1 MPGSLSTGRTEGTNK
16 TRRTGRAALA
26 AGALIGALAFA
37 APAHAAPG
45 EGYIRP
51 AASGTAVPGSYI
63 VTVRNT
69 AGRVLPAQA
78 AADLARQYGGSV
90 RYTYTNALQGFAIRM
105 PEAAAK
111 RLAADSRVSSVSQDA
126 TVSLGTTQTGATWG
140 LDRIDQRN
148 LPLDGNY
155 TYTTTASN
163 VTAYII
169 DTGIRATHTQ
179 FGGRASVGYDAV
191 GDGQNG
197 NDCNGHGTHVAGTV
211 GGSTYGVAKG
221 VHLVA
226 VRVLNCS
233 GSGTNSGVIAGI
245 DWVTG
250 NHASGAPAV
259 ANMSLGGGAD
269 STIDQAV
276 RNSIADGVTYAV
288 AAGNDNA
295 NACNSSPARTAE
307 AITVGA
313 TDSADNRASFS
324 NYGTCLDIFAPGV
337 NITSSWNSSDTATNT
352 ISGTSMATPH
362 VAGAAALYLADN
374 PAASPQTVRNALVAN
389 GTTGVV
395 GNPGTGSPNVLLYTG
410 SGSPPPPPPGCTA
423 GQLLGNPG
431 FETGSAAPWSATAG
445 VIDNW
450 AGQPAHSGSWKA
462 WLDGYGTTHTDTLS
476 QTVTLPTGC
485 SSYTF
490 SFWLHID
497 TAETTTSVAYDRLT
511 VKANSTTLAT
521 YSNLNKNTGYALRSF
536 SLAGFAGQTVTL
548 LFTGTEDYSLQTSFV
563 VDDTALNV
571 S

>member
-1 MPGSLSTGRTEGTNK
+1 ML
-16 TRRTGRAALA
+16 
-26 AGALIGALAFA
+26 AGALVGALAFT
-37 APAHAAPG
+37 APAHAAPAAG
-45 EGYIRP
+45 HIRP

-63 VTVRNT
+63 VMLHNT
-69 AGRVLPAQA
+69 ARRIPPDRV

-90 RYTYTNALQGFAIRM
+90 RYTYTNALQGFAVRM
-105 PEAAAK
+105 PATAAA
-111 RLAADSRVSSVSQDA
+111 RLAADPRVSYVSEDA
-126 TVSLGTTQTGATWG
+126 TVSLGTTQPGATWG

-155 TYTTTASN
+155 TYSTTASN

-169 DTGIRATHTQ
+169 DTGIRVTHSQ
-179 FGGRASVGYDAV
+179 FGGRASVGFDAI

-197 NDCNGHGTHVAGTV
+197 NDCHGHGTHVAGTV
-211 GGSTYGVAKG
+211 GGSTYGVAKA
-221 VHLVA
+221 VRLVA

-233 GSGTNSGVIAGI
+233 GSGTFSGVIAGI

-250 NHASGAPAV
+250 NHASGTPAT

-269 STIDQAV
+269 STVDQAV

-288 AAGNDNA
+288 AAGNDSA
-295 NACNSSPARTAE
+295 NACNFSPARTAE

-313 TDSADNRASFS
+313 TGSTDSRASFS
-324 NYGTCLDIFAPGV
+324 NFGTCLDIFAPGV

-362 VAGAAALYLADN
+362 VAGAAALYLADH
-374 PAASPQTVRNALVAN
+374 PSASPQTVRDALVAA

-395 GNPGTGSPNVLLYTG
+395 GNPGTGSPNVLLFTG
-410 SGSPPPPPPGCTA
+410 SGSPPPPPPPGCSP

-450 AGQPAHSGSWKA
+450 PGQPARTGSWKA
-462 WLDGYGTTHTDTLS
+462 WLDGYGFTHTDTLS

-497 TAETTTSVAYDRLT
+497 TAETTTSIPYDRLT
-511 VKANSTTLAT
+511 VRAGSTTLAT
-521 YSNLNKNTGYALRSF
+521 YSNLNRNIGYAQRSF
-536 SLAGFAGQTVTL
+536 SLAAFAGQTVTL
-548 LFTGTEDYSLQTSFV
+548 SFTGTEDFSLQTSFV
-563 VDDTALNV
+563 VDDTALTV

>member
-1 MPGSLSTGRTEGTNK
+1 MSGRILTP
-16 TRRTGRAALA
+16 RTGSAALA
-26 AGALIGALAFA
+26 VGALIGALALTAPASA
-37 APAHAAPG
+37 APAAGH
-45 EGYIRP
+45 IRP

-63 VTVRNT
+63 VVVHNT
-69 AGRVLPAQA
+69 ARRIPPARV
-78 AADLARQYGGSV
+78 AADLARQYGGTL
-90 RYTYTNALQGFAIRM
+90 RFTYTNALQGFAVRM
-105 PEAAAK
+105 PAAAAT
-111 RLAADSRVSSVSQDA
+111 RLAADPRVSYVSEDA

-169 DTGIRATHTQ
+169 DTGIRVTHTQ
-179 FGGRASVGYDAV
+179 FGGRASIGFDSV

-197 NDCNGHGTHVAGTV
+197 NDCNGHGTHVSGTV
-211 GGSTYGVAKG
+211 GGSTYGVAKA

-233 GSGTNSGVIAGI
+233 GSGTFSGVIAGI

-250 NHASGAPAV
+250 NHAAGTPAV

-269 STIDQAV
+269 ASVDQAV

-288 AAGNDNA
+288 AAGNDSA
-295 NACNSSPARTAE
+295 DACNSSPARTAE

-324 NYGTCLDIFAPGV
+324 NFGTCLDIFAPGV

-362 VAGAAALYLADN
+362 VTGAAALYLADH
-374 PAASPQTVRNALVAN
+374 PSASPQTVRDALVAN

-395 GNPGTGSPNVLLYTG
+395 GNPGTGSPNVLLFTG
-410 SGSPPPPPPGCTA
+410 SGSPPPPPTCSP

-450 AGQPAHSGSWKA
+450 PGQPAHSGSWKA
-462 WLDGYGTTHTDTLS
+462 WLDGYGFTHTDTLS

-490 SFWLHID
+490 TFWLHID
-497 TAETTTSVAYDRLT
+497 TAETTTSIAYDTLT
-511 VKANSTTLAT
+511 VKAGSTTLAT
-521 YSNLNKNTGYALRSF
+521 YSNLNHNTGYAQKSF

-548 LFTGTEDYSLQTSFV
+548 LFTGTEDFSLQTSFV

>member
-1 MPGSLSTGRTEGTNK
+1 MPGSLLS
-16 TRRTGRAALA
+16 RRTRSMAVAVGV
-26 AGALIGALAFA
+26 LIGALAFA
-37 APAHAAPG
+37 APVSAAPN
-45 EGYIRP
+45 EGQIRS
-51 AASGTAVPGSYI
+51 ATAGTAIPGSYI
-63 VTVRNT
+63 VVLHNT
-69 AGRVLPAQA
+69 ARRIPPAESA
-78 AADLARQYGGSV
+78 AELARQYGGAL
-90 RYTYTNALQGFAIRM
+90 RYTYTAALNGFAVNM

-111 RLAADSRVSSVSQDA
+111 RLAADSRVSYVAEDA
-126 TVSLGTTQTGATWG
+126 RISLDTTQTGATWG
-140 LDRIDQRN
+140 LDRIDQRS

-155 TYTTTASN
+155 TYSTTASN
-163 VTAYII
+163 VTAYVI
-169 DTGIRATHTQ
+169 DTGIRITHNE
-179 FGGRASVGYDAV
+179 FGGRATVGYDAV

-211 GGSTYGVAKG
+211 GGSTYGVAKA
-221 VHLVA
+221 VRLVA

-233 GSGTNSGVIAGI
+233 GSGTTSGVIAGV

-250 NHASGAPAV
+250 NHASGNP

-269 STIDQAV
+269 STLDQAV

-288 AAGNDNA
+288 AAGNSNA

-313 TDSADNRASFS
+313 TDSSDNRASFS
-324 NYGTCLDIFAPGV
+324 NYGSCLDIFAPGV
-337 NITSSWNSSDTATNT
+337 SITSAWNSSNTATNT

-362 VAGAAALYLADN
+362 TTGAAALYLAAN
-374 PAASPQTVRNALVAN
+374 PTASPQTVRNALVSNA
-389 GTTGVV
+389 TSGVV
-395 GNPGTGSPNVLLYTG
+395 SNPGTGSPNLLLYTG
-410 SGSPPPPPPGCTA
+410 SGSPPPPPGCTA

-476 QTVTLPTGC
+476 QVVTLPTGC

-497 TAETTTSVAYDRLT
+497 TAETTTSIAYDRLT
-511 VKANSTTLAT
+511 VKAGSTTLAT
-521 YSNLNKNTGYALRSF
+521 YSNLNRNTGYVQRSF
-536 SLAGFAGQTVTL
+536 SLAAFAGQTVTL
-548 LFTGTEDYSLQTSFV
+548 SFTGTEDSSLQTSFV

-571 S
+571 A

>member
-1 MPGSLSTGRTEGTNK
+1 VVL
-16 TRRTGRAALA
+16 
-26 AGALIGALAFA
+26 
-37 APAHAAPG
+37 H
-45 EGYIRP
+45 
-51 AASGTAVPGSYI
+51 
-63 VTVRNT
+63 NT
-69 AGRVLPAQA
+69 AQRVPTATV
-78 AADLARQYGGSV
+78 AADLARQYGGAV
-90 RYTYTNALQGFAIRM
+90 GYVYTAALAGFAIHL

-111 RLAADSRVSSVSQDA
+111 RLAGDARVSYVAEDS

-169 DTGIRATHTQ
+169 DTGIRITHTQ
-179 FGGRASVGYDAV
+179 FGGRATIGFDAV

-197 NDCNGHGTHVAGTV
+197 NDCHGHGTHVSGTV
-211 GGSTYGVAKG
+211 GGSTYGVAKA

-226 VRVLNCS
+226 VRVLNCQ

-259 ANMSLGGGAD
+259 ANMSLGGGAN
-269 STIDQAV
+269 STLDQAV

-288 AAGNDNA
+288 AAGNSNTD
-295 NACNSSPARTAE
+295 ACTTSPARTAE

-313 TDSADNRASFS
+313 TDSGDNRASFS
-324 NYGTCLDIFAPGV
+324 NFGTCLDIFAPGV
-337 NITSSWNSSDTATNT
+337 SITSSWNTSDTATNT

-362 VAGAAALYLADN
+362 VTGAAALYLAGN
-374 PAASPQTVRNALVAN
+374 PSASPQTVRNALVAN

-395 GNPGTGSPNVLLYTG
+395 KHPGSGSPNVLLFTG

-431 FETGSAAPWSATAG
+431 FESGSASWSATAG
-445 VIDNW
+445 VI
-450 AGQPAHSGSWKA
+450 GQWSPSEPPHSGTWDA

-476 QTVTLPTGC
+476 QSVTLPSGC
-485 SSYTF
+485 TSYTF

-497 TAETTTSVAYDRLT
+497 TAETTTSIAYDRLT

-521 YSNLNKNTGYALRSF
+521 YSNLNKNTGYAQKSF
-536 SLAGFAGQTVTL
+536 SLAGFAGQTVTVS
-548 LFTGTEDYSLQTSFV
+548 FTGTEDISLQTSFV

-571 S
+571 A